1 MQAADFGFH
10 LLAERPIEC
19 AERLVHEQKARF
31 EHEGTGECDT
41 LLLAARELGWQARA
55 KSAEAYSLESGLRS
69 RQRLAPRNGSHSQ
82 RESDVAHGGHVRE
95 QRVVL
100 KDDADAATFRRQAYD
115 RVTVE
120 ENVACVWR
128 CKAGNDHERRR
139 LARTRR
145 TEEGHELAVPDIER
159 YAVECWYR

>member
-55 KSAEAYSLESGLRS
+55 KSAKAYSLESGLRS
-69 RQRLAPRNGSHSQ
+69 RQRLARGTARIRNG
-82 RESDVAHGGHVRE
+82 
-95 QRVVL
+95 
-100 KDDADAATFRRQAYD
+100 KATLRTA
-115 RVTVE
+115 VM
-120 ENVACVWR
+120 C
-128 CKAGNDHERRR
+128 GNS
-139 LARTRR
+139 A
-145 TEEGHELAVPDIER
+145 
-159 YAVECWYR
+159 